1 MIFSGETTDAFKYKS
16 QRLCEVLQAVQIV
29 YDGAGARSV
38 LALCPS
44 STSSYIMHLMD
55 TLYYHHV
62 IQCRYINSNSCIEY
76 SWFNMYTH
84 SDVFIIT
91 IKNKINRAAIY
102 LFMEFERKLLNQ
114 AIGTVQISQNV
125 GCAMK
130 FKYST

>member
-1 MIFSGETTDAFKYKS
+1 MDEFDDIFRGKTTDAFKYKS
-16 QRLCEVLQAVQIV
+16 QLLYKLLQTIWIV
-29 YDGAGARSV
+29 DDGAGARSV

-76 SWFNMYTH
+76 SWFNLYTH

-91 IKNKINRAAIY
+91 IKI
-102 LFMEFERKLLNQ
+102 
-114 AIGTVQISQNV
+114 IS
-125 GCAMK
+125 
-130 FKYST
+130 